1 MRMSAERRVPASQQ
15 AVWEALNDPD
25 VLRRSIPGC
34 ESVERIGDNEF
45 AAAVTAKVG
54 PVKARFQGRI
64 VLGDIDPPR
73 GYRLTGEGQGGAAG
87 FAKGNATVTLEPDGD
102 ATLLKYDV
110 EATVGGKLA
119 QVGSRLVDAAAR
131 KFADDFFSRFND
143 IVSIGAAP
151 LSEFV
156 PETAPEPASE
166 TASAPG
172 RGLPTAVWAAGLIVV
187 VGLLLFLF
195 S

>member
-1 MRMSAERRVPASQQ
+1 MRMSAERRVPAPRQV
-15 AVWEALNDPD
+15 VWDALNDPE

-34 ESVERIGDNEF
+34 ESVERIGDNEL

-54 PVKARFQGRI
+54 PVKAKFQGRI
-64 VLGDIDPPR
+64 VLSDIDPPR
-73 GYRLTGEGQGGAAG
+73 GYRLAGEGEGGAAG

-110 EATVGGKLA
+110 NATVGGKLA

-131 KFADDFFSRFND
+131 KFADDFFSRLD
-143 IVSIGAAP
+143 EIVSIGAKTETGVA
-151 LSEFV
+151 
-156 PETAPEPASE
+156 PETGPETGP
-166 TASAPG
+166 
-172 RGLPTAVWAAGLIVV
+172 GLPTVVWAAGLIVV

-195 S
+195 T

>member
-1 MRMSAERRVPASQQ
+1 MRMSAEQRVPASQQ
-15 AVWEALNDPD
+15 VVWDALNDPE

-34 ESVERIGDNEF
+34 EYVEKIGDNEL

-64 VLGDIDPPR
+64 VLSDIDPPR
-73 GYRLTGEGQGGAAG
+73 GYRAAGEGRGGAAG

-102 ATLLKYDV
+102 VTLLKYDV

-119 QVGSRLVDAAAR
+119 QIGSRLVDAAAN

-143 IVSIGAAP
+143 IVSTAAAR
-151 LSEFV
+151 LSEVV
-156 PETAPEPASE
+156 PETAPEPTSE
-166 TASAPG
+166 IS
-172 RGLPTAVWAAGLIVV
+172 RGLPTVVWAAGLIAV

>member
-1 MRMSAERRVPASQQ
+1 MRVNAEQRVPASQKV
-15 AVWEALNDPD
+15 VWDALNDPE

-34 ESVERIGDNEF
+34 ESVERIGDNEL
-45 AAAVTAKVG
+45 AGSVTAKVG

-64 VLGDIDPPR
+64 VLSDIDPPR
-73 GYRLTGEGQGGAAG
+73 GYRLAGEGQGGAAG
-87 FAKGNATVTLEPDGD
+87 FATGHATVTLEPDGD

-131 KFADDFFSRFND
+131 KFADDFFSRLNE

-151 LSEFV
+151 QAEV
-156 PETAPEPASE
+156 PPEAIAE
-166 TASAPG
+166 ADAG
-172 RGLPTAVWAAGLIVV
+172 RGLPTVVWAAGLIVV

-195 S
+195 A

>member
-1 MRMSAERRVPASQQ
+1 MHMSAEKRVPASQQ

-64 VLGDIDPPR
+64 VLSDIDPPR
-73 GYRLTGEGQGGAAG
+73 GYRAAGEGQGGAAG

-119 QVGSRLVDAAAR
+119 QIGSRLVDAAAR
-131 KFADDFFSRFND
+131 KMADDFFSRFNE

-156 PETAPEPASE
+156 PETASEPTSE
-166 TASAPG
+166 TASGSG
-172 RGLPTAVWAAGLIVV
+172 RGLPTVVWAAGLIVV